1 LQLAQ
6 EPSNYPTN
14 FKISNIKSDT
24 IYFSWDEAEAGTQA
38 PSGYLLL
45 VRNYVQNL
53 KPSDGGIFSEDINIS
68 DGNGALNLSAQT
80 LTAYF
85 IGLDT
90 NKSYNFYIYS
100 FNGDSLQRNYK
111 TDGNPPIAKYIGK
124 SSQQTLFAE
133 DFEGTSHLFNSISL
147 ASNKNWTVG
156 TTGGG
161 AESTSKYIY
170 INGYGGD
177 AASDDWLISP
187 SIDLTNKQ
195 NIILEFYIWYRYT
208 GPDLTLKASTNY
220 NGGNPSQAVWQTI
233 SFTKP
238 STQQSWTKSTIDL
251 NSFAGSP
258 NFRIAF
264 HYTSTGTASVQAA
277 LWQVDQ
283 VKLTAEQS
291 QVVIQKPT
299 VPSSNFT
306 LKEIKNTSISFKWTK
321 GNGTNRLV
329 VASEE
334 IPISF
339 LPEDGIY
346 YSGDLRFAYGEK
358 LGDSIYAIYNGSGD
372 SLKISNLN
380 PGKKYYFAIFE
391 YNGAAENIKY
401 LTEQF
406 LVGEAITTNL
416 AEPLLIVKWDFE
428 DGNLFSDY
436 GNINNQNKRVI
447 KSPSL
452 TDPST
457 GAFPSGNPGKAYSQA
472 NWSNGQFIGFQIN
485 SQGMANLRVE
495 FDTRSSSSGPKNFA
509 LAYSLDSLASNL
521 IEISGA
527 SFISPSSFGSNPMF
541 SFDLPAVCSG
551 AKELTIAL
559 LCKENPSNENGTF
572 RVDNFAVYGEPLTN
586 LNENYFERKKAYLF
600 QNYPNPFNSQ
610 TTIKFYL
617 PEEGLASIIIF
628 DALGKKIFE
637 IENQF
642 FKMGYNNINLDFS
655 NLSSGVY
662 LYILKYNQTI
672 FYKKLIFVK

>member
-1 LQLAQ
+1 M
-6 EPSNYPTN
+6 
-14 FKISNIKSDT
+14 
-24 IYFSWDEAEAGTQA
+24 
-38 PSGYLLL
+38 
-45 VRNYVQNL
+45 
-53 KPSDGGIFSEDINIS
+53 
-68 DGNGALNLSAQT
+68 
-80 LTAYF
+80 
-85 IGLDT
+85 
-90 NKSYNFYIYS
+90 
-100 FNGDSLQRNYK
+100 
-111 TDGNPPIAKYIGK
+111 
-124 SSQQTLFAE
+124 
-133 DFEGTSHLFNSISL
+133 
-147 ASNKNWTVG
+147 
-156 TTGGG
+156 
-161 AESTSKYIY
+161 
-170 INGYGGD
+170 
-177 AASDDWLISP
+177 
-187 SIDLTNKQ
+187 
-195 NIILEFYIWYRYT
+195 
-208 GPDLTLKASTNY
+208 
-220 NGGNPSQAVWQTI
+220 
-233 SFTKP
+233 
-238 STQQSWTKSTIDL
+238 
-251 NSFAGSP
+251 
-258 NFRIAF
+258 
-264 HYTSTGTASVQAA
+264 
-277 LWQVDQ
+277 
-283 VKLTAEQS
+283 
-291 QVVIQKPT
+291 
-299 VPSSNFT
+299 
-306 LKEIKNTSISFKWTK
+306 
-321 GNGTNRLV
+321 
-329 VASEE
+329 
-334 IPISF
+334 
-339 LPEDGIY
+339 
-346 YSGDLRFAYGEK
+346 
-358 LGDSIYAIYNGSGD
+358 
-372 SLKISNLN
+372 
-380 PGKKYYFAIFE
+380 
-391 YNGAAENIKY
+391 
-401 LTEQF
+401 
-406 LVGEAITTNL
+406 
-416 AEPLLIVKWDFE
+416 IVKWDFE

-495 FDTRSSSSGPKNFA
+495 FDTRSSSNGPKNFA

-559 LCKENPSNENGTF
+559 LCKENPSNADGTF